1 MSPVDHDPV
10 DHAGD
15 APPPRPRYRLVIF
28 DFDGTLA
35 DSGDWFLSVSDQLA
49 QRFGFRRV
57 TPEEVEM
64 LRGRTTREVIR
75 YLGIPRWK
83 LPGIGRYL
91 HALLATQ
98 TDRISLFPGV
108 EALIHRLADAGLNL
122 ALVTSN
128 SEANARAILGPAIV
142 ARFGWFECGASLFG
156 KAPRYRRVLRRAY
169 VEPYETI
176 AIGDET
182 RDIAAAR
189 KTGVTAAAVL
199 WGYAHRE
206 ALVNARPD
214 LFFEHPDE
222 VARLLLGDAGVR
234 DDGRSGGDQ
243 NGGDQ
248 NGGEQNGGQRQA

>member
-1 MSPVDHDPV
+1 MNFCSTPGNHEGN
-10 DHAGD
+10 AGPD
-15 APPPRPRYRLVIF
+15 EASRRYRLVIF

-35 DSGDWFLSVSDQLA
+35 DSGDWFLSVSDHLA

-57 TPEEVEM
+57 TPDEIEV
-64 LRGRTTREVIR
+64 LRGRTSREVIR

-91 HALLATQ
+91 HALLAQQ
-98 TDRISLFPGV
+98 TEKIALFDGV
-108 EALIHRLADAGLNL
+108 DALIQGLADAGFKI

-128 SEANARAILGPAIV
+128 SEGNARAILGPANV
-142 ARFGWFECGASLFG
+142 ARINWFECGASLFG

-169 VEPYETI
+169 VEPYEAI

-189 KTGVTAAAVL
+189 KAGVTAGAVL

-206 ALVNARPD
+206 ALVNAQPD
-214 LFFEHPDE
+214 LFFEHPDD
-222 VARLLLGDAGVR
+222 VARLLLGEAHAC
-234 DDGRSGGDQ
+234 
-243 NGGDQ
+243 
-248 NGGEQNGGQRQA
+248 GGEQRQG

>member
-1 MSPVDHDPV
+1 MNVCPTPTGRDV
-10 DHAGD
+10 
-15 APPPRPRYRLVIF
+15 PREIPRRYRLVIF

-35 DSGDWFLSVSDQLA
+35 DSGDWFLSVSDHLA

-57 TPEEVEM
+57 TPEEVET

-91 HALLATQ
+91 HALLAEQ
-98 TDRISLFPGV
+98 TDRISLFDGV
-108 EALIHRLADAGLNL
+108 EPLIHGLADAGIRM

-128 SEANARAILGPAIV
+128 SEGNARAILGPVNV
-142 ARFGWFECGASLFG
+142 ARFDWLECGASLFG
-156 KAPRYRRVLRRAY
+156 KAPRYRRVLRRSY
-169 VEPYETI
+169 VEPYEAI

-189 KTGVTAAAVL
+189 KAGVTAAAVL

-206 ALVNARPD
+206 ALQNAGPD
-214 LFFEHPDE
+214 LMFEHPDE
-222 VARLLLGDAGVR
+222 VARLLLGDSRAEPGAR
-234 DDGRSGGDQ
+234 RM
-243 NGGDQ
+243 
-248 NGGEQNGGQRQA
+248 A

>member
-1 MSPVDHDPV
+1 MNFCSTPTDRDM
-10 DHAGD
+10 AQ
-15 APPPRPRYRLVIF
+15 RYRLVIF

-35 DSGDWFLSVSDQLA
+35 DSGDWFLSVSDHLA

-57 TPEEVEM
+57 TPEEIET

-75 YLGIPRWK
+75 YLRIPRWK

-91 HALLATQ
+91 HALLAEQ
-98 TDRISLFPGV
+98 TDRISLFEGV
-108 EALIHRLADAGLNL
+108 EPLLQGLSDAGMRI

-128 SEANARAILGPAIV
+128 SEANARAILGPANV
-142 ARFGWFECGASLFG
+142 ARFHWLECGASLFG
-156 KAPRYRRVLRRAY
+156 KAPRYRRVLRRSQI
-169 VEPYETI
+169 EPYETI

-189 KTGVTAAAVL
+189 KAGVTAAAVL

-214 LFFEHPDE
+214 LCFEHPDE
-222 VARLLLGDAGVR
+222 VARLLLGDAR
-234 DDGRSGGDQ
+234 ADR
-243 NGGDQ
+243 
-248 NGGEQNGGQRQA
+248 GEQRRA